1 MNEFHVKIQGVAS
14 PCRFVDDDGMAWWL
28 NRLRKYSNV
37 QIDEIG
43 KSRAGRPLYGITVG
57 DKADPVT
64 TITAGAHA
72 DEPAGPMAAMILAET
87 LARGRASAFI
97 PNRKTYYICP
107 QVNPDGGEANREWFA
122 PVPDLETYLRHVKRE
137 GPGDDIEFGYPGDG
151 KRALRP
157 ENQAVADYFS
167 SAPQPASDHI
177 SLHSMA
183 FASGAWFLLNSEAA
197 YDEEMQEYLTEMA
210 RADSFKLH
218 DMQRNGDK
226 GFNRIAPGICTTPD
240 SRAMAAHFEK
250 LDDPETAAKFHFSS
264 MEWAEARNPLAMCM
278 VTELPMFALEHGYDP
293 DIFQA
298 GKLII
303 DIPTRRVPR
312 PGSSALEKFRDEL
325 KPLLA
330 ISDFAA
336 AVKVGEKY
344 DLAPVP
350 FAAQV
355 RGMVHAV
362 AAFLKAGKLIR
373 EKHDDYSD
381 EIE

>member
-1 MNEFHVKIQGVAS
+1 MLEFQVTCFQTEM
-14 PCRFVDDDGMAWWL
+14 PCRFVDDDGIDWWL
-28 NRLRKYSNV
+28 RRLHKYPSV
-37 QIDEIG
+37 RIDKIG
-43 KSRAGRPLYGITVG
+43 KSRGGRPLYGISIG
-57 DKADPVT
+57 DQADSVI

-87 LARGRASAFI
+87 LARGRAKTFT
-97 PNRKTYYICP
+97 PNRKTFYICP
-107 QVNPDGGEANREWFA
+107 QVNPDGAEANREWFA
-122 PVPDLETYLRHVKRE
+122 PVPDLETYLRNVKRE
-137 GPGDDIEFGYPGDG
+137 GPGDDIEFGYPGGG
-151 KRALRP
+151 KESLRP

-167 SAPQPASDHI
+167 SAPQPASEHI

-197 YDEEMQEYLTEMA
+197 YDDEMREYLTEIA
-210 RADSFKLH
+210 RTNNFKLH
-218 DMQRNGDK
+218 DMQRSGDK
-226 GFNRIAPGICTTPD
+226 GFTRIAPGICTTPD

-250 LDDPETAAKFHFSS
+250 LNDPETAAKFHFSS
-264 MEWAEARNPLAMCM
+264 MEWAEARNPMTMCM
-278 VTELPMFALEHGYDP
+278 VTELPMFALEHGYDADSSP
-293 DIFQA
+293 ADKSIV
-298 GKLII
+298 

-330 ISDFAA
+330 KGDFTA
-336 AVKVGEKY
+336 AVKVSEKY

-355 RGMVHAV
+355 KGMVHAV
-362 AAFLKAGKLIR
+362 AAFLKTGEMIR
-373 EKHDDYSD
+373 EKHDDCSD